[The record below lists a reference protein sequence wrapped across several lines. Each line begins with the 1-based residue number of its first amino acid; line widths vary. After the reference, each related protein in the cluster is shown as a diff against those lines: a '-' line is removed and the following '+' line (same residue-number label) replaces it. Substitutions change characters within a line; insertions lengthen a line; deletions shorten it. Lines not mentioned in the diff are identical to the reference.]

1 MKEGTDRKEKLK
13 KLFGRTI
20 GSTDNSISHRKHD
33 ITSISKEREGTKN
46 RSAGLKAVLIQESQP
61 IQKKL
66 NTVIIGAKQNWR
78 NLYTQKLPFLIYARF
93 WKSHYYAYKKYL
105 IPISIG
111 MLIVLAPVIWLS
123 INNPDKVRADW
134 FDDNWHYRKKINITN
149 TGAADSNKKVL
160 FETDTSALISE
171 SKMQNTCADAR
182 FTDVNGQVLSYFIDS
197 TAGACNTIST
207 DFYILLPTIN
217 AGDTVIYFYYA
228 NTYVGAGAE
237 TSQFSQA
244 TFSPSGSSTGTETVG
259 PGPVVNWKFDEAY
272 DQKEN
277 TKIEQQ
283 LEIMTGNQYT
293 TSTYTSQ
300 IPIEITYGGSANL
313 TDYQIPF
320 SFSYQSGMNADFSN
334 IRFYNS
340 SGSTKLSYWIESK
353 TDSTTASV
361 WVKVPTIAASATT
374 TIYLR
379 YGNPDFTSESS
390 AADTFTSNT
399 IQLLTSACPS
409 ANANCNQTDSHTEF
423 DTVASSVQNLTSG
436 FGLYGSGTVTLVN
449 HSSNPYGS
457 SDNYFSRYRFL
468 FIADTT
474 GTHGFL
480 VNSDDASEL
489 GVRDPLDTDTS
500 HTVPAYWYGGHGN
513 AGTCATS
520 GTTGTRSIN
529 SGEGV
534 WLDYRM
540 EEVGSGQLAQLCVQE
555 PSGSYAVVSTTNFPG
570 QLFSR
575 NVLTTGTE
583 PSVSV
588 GAAQQANY
596 VPGPSDNSLGIISY
610 NTSLYSSV
618 SSVNLE
624 IVASVDNGTTWS
636 KYRTTETSNYLPS
649 STYTVRARARTSPT
663 DTPRAGLYDTT
674 SNTEVLTLDFGSTSN
689 TTIMVKAAR
698 LIIAQESGVGI
709 TQTETKT
716 EIGSYESSTQENY
729 TPQTDKKIYNYD
741 STKYNPTPT
750 NYFEATAKATL
761 DSVGIEQQINILD
774 GPFYTGSTTYVPTD
788 NSLGLVYWDA
798 DKYPGAIAYL
808 EVDYYEGCCSD
819 PYVSVYTEAGSLVTE
834 FQLGLGD
841 YAYHRYRST
850 ALTLTDNTAYTV
862 RWKAS
867 GATQP
872 HTLLA
877 ARFIVIQTNAT
888 KITDTQTQV
897 EVGGKEEHT
906 NSTYAQLDNPKT
918 YYYDSSKFSPAPTT
932 YFETTAKTQ
941 QPTIEQQ
948 INITNGTYATNSS
961 SYLPTD
967 NSLGLVYWDAD
978 KYPGATVYFEIDYYE
993 AGNGGG
999 PTAAVYTEGG
1009 ALVTALLSDLGDNAY
1024 HRNRSSAITL
1034 TDNTAYTVRW
1044 KTGNTAYSP
1053 TLLAARFIVIQTNAT
1068 KITDTQTQV
1077 EVGGKEEHTNSTY
1090 AQLDNPKTYYY
1101 DSSKFSPAPTT
1112 YFETTAKTQQPT
1124 IEQQINITNG
1134 TYATNSSSYLPTD
1147 NSLGLV
1153 YWDADKYP
1161 GATVYFEID
1170 YYEAGNGGGPTAAVY
1185 TEGGAL
1191 VTALLSD
1198 LGDNAYH
1205 RNRSSA
1211 ITLTDNTA
1219 YTVRWKTGNTAYSPT
1234 LLAARFIVIQTNAT
1248 KITDTQTQVE
1258 VGGNETTTATSY
1270 TNLTNKK
1277 IWRYDSSKFSPAP
1290 TAYFE
1295 AVISNDTAGQTTY
1308 AALYTDGA
1316 TCSSQVSGSEV
1327 STTGTTW
1334 SRVRSSGISL
1344 TDGTDYTVCVK
1355 ASANTAKIANSK
1367 IVLEQTDATN
1377 GIRAVELYQMQVNSL
1392 LTDADAT
1399 YSSSY
1404 RYTSFNPGINPTQSS
1419 FEGGTF
1425 TYYYEATMKTSA
1437 GTGYAT
1443 LYNATSGTAITGGE
1457 ITTAS
1462 TTYSRVRSGDITA
1475 NMPYGPSSLSQA
1487 QDMDTQAKNSATNT
1501 TSLASS
1507 WVIIQVSNLSNV
1519 TNTIYAELYN
1529 LTDGVSVTGSEVS
1542 TATANTTTRLRSPS
1556 ITLTTGKEYV
1566 VRTKT
1571 SSTSAVP
1578 YYVYNSKIVLEQTD
1592 ATNGIRAVELIH
1604 TYNTSAL
1611 TDTDATYSQINYHQY
1626 YTYANFAG
1634 GNFAYLFESDIK
1646 TSAGTGYARLYNIS
1660 TGAAV
1665 TNSEVTTASASITRV
1680 RSSDLTPYM
1689 PLTANTLDVQIKNSA
1704 TNTTTSTN
1712 SSLIIQVSNL
1722 GDPEIHTALY
1732 PNGTSCTNQV
1742 TSSTITY
1749 VPSDGIKR
1757 AVSQSL
1763 SLSDGEYMMCTESV
1777 NGVTITTYN
1786 AKINHQQS
1794 AAQGITNLRT
1804 FRSLNTDLETEATA
1818 TYARKNGLNSYDPA
1832 QFTGTVTGS
1841 FETTLLATAT
1851 TAYAQL
1857 YNVTSSE
1864 TIAGTETSTASTSYV
1879 RLQKSITTLPS
1890 SNSTLD
1896 IQIKNSST
1904 NITKTTASWLVL
1916 DIENILPAIVHDS
1929 TSNKLNGQLEGT
1941 TWESEQN
1948 CISGSCLE
1956 FDGVDDYVKVTD
1968 NPKLDF
1974 AASDNFTIS
1983 MWFTQPYSTTGNKA
1997 LISKYESVGSDGGYQ
2012 IKIDTNGKVVVEI
2025 SDDNTTFPK
2034 DSVTSSV
2041 SYRDSKWHHV
2051 AAVKNGTTSLLLYVD
2066 GVLEGTDS
2074 TIATAGSLANNDL
2087 LYVGD
2092 ANDGTTTNWLGHID
2106 ETKIYRYARSAQEI
2120 ENELY
2125 GTSPGGATSLGTNVV
2140 AKINNGLLAQWKME
2154 ETTANSCGVGTT
2166 DGCDSTSNGYNGYW
2180 EGNAA
2185 SSPGKFGNSL
2195 VFDGNGDALRVTPE
2209 GAKLSGTSLTSRI
2222 PITFDNSSA
2231 TEDLTNF
2238 PILVKLNSSRI
2249 SYSKTQDL
2257 GQDIRF
2263 TDSDG
2268 STLLNYEIEKWDE
2281 TGDSYVWVMVPNIP
2295 SGSTTDLI
2303 YMYFNDTSLSDGQNA
2318 TGVWN
2323 SNYVVAQHMKET
2335 SGTTT
2340 YDSTSNG
2347 KNGTKLSAT
2356 EPNPTTSGQ
2365 INGAQNFD
2373 GSNDYI
2379 TLSSS
2384 VSGSIDQITVSAWV
2398 YSDTL
2403 DEASS
2408 YRGIVSEVFSGDGNV
2423 EFELYLSGASH
2434 YLSAGF
2440 YTGTWKTLSDTV
2452 TFPQNQ
2458 WVYVSATYDGHYI
2471 KLYKNS
2477 TLVNTSTDLNTA
2489 LPNGANGWRIGKRH
2503 DSGNP
2508 GDMWDG
2514 TIDEVRISNT
2524 PRSASWVGASYK
2536 SGADTLNTYGTEQ
2549 SYTPEFNV
2557 SNQVSVSGW
2566 YYPTTLD
2573 ATTKYLTYGS
2583 GTTKSMYIKTDSA
2596 NAGKLLYSSN
2606 GTDEGASST
2615 TLSTNN
2621 WYYITLT
2628 GNSTETKLYINGKLD
2643 STVTNTTGVSDLK
2656 SFYVGNN
2663 NSLSTN
2669 GFIGKTDEV
2678 KLYNTVLAASEIA
2691 GSYDSPKSPVAYY
2704 TFDQKSTTGVFDI
2717 STNNNSGTWAGSTTS
2732 RYTTGKFGSAGVF
2745 DGSTD
2750 YVSTSD
2756 TPFDITTDFT
2766 LESWVNLGTAGSAPY
2781 NIVSKHGVAASGGY
2795 ALFVDANGAVNCLT
2809 DNGTTETVSKTANSA
2824 VTSSSGWIHV
2834 AAVRE
2839 GTSCKVYINTED
2851 RTSTAGTHATLSA
2864 NALTLRLGSNT
2875 SGAGFFKGSMDE
2887 VKIYDYAV
2895 TPKSLL
2901 IDYNAGHPIPGS
2913 PVGSAKGWWKMDEG
2927 YDATAHNTGSSGSA
2941 NDGTITGA
2949 AWSLE
2954 GKYDRALDFD
2964 GTSDYVTVATGE
2976 IIDQNTITIEAWI
2989 YPTSVTGAHDFTIFA
3004 QNDNAAGY
3012 STHNFGISGSTGKLL
3027 YDNELPAGGALNS
3040 NTVLTAS
3047 QWQHV
3052 TVVRDTNTV
3061 TFYLNGESDGG
3072 GTGEARSS
3080 AAAIDNTLIG
3090 ARYYSGTP
3098 QHQFAGKIDDVKVY
3112 NVALTASQVAQAYNR
3127 AKAMSFGALSTDS
3140 SGRPLNTAKSAFC
3153 VPGDASTCNA
3163 PVADYNFDE
3172 KQGSSINDVSGNGK
3186 VGTLENTP
3194 AWANGNIG
3202 GAVEFNGTDNY
3213 ATISSGELVAQ
3224 DAISVEAWIYPGKVT
3239 DASNVF
3245 TIFAQNDTA
3254 SGNATHLFGID
3265 NTNGKLFYDNIA
3277 PAGGAINS
3285 DTALVANTWN
3295 HVAFTRNGTSVT
3307 FYLNGKS
3314 DGAGT
3319 GETRQSS
3326 ADIDNTLIG
3335 ARYYSAAPQ
3344 HKFIGRIS
3352 GLTVF
3357 NYARTAPQIAW
3368 DHNKGGPSLWWKLD
3382 DCQGLV
3388 AQDSS
3393 GNNYDGTISI
3403 GATGTNTTEGSCSSG
3418 VATQAW
3424 NNGTTGKINGS
3435 LHVDGTNDYISIGTA
3450 PSAYSVS
3457 LWVKPSS
3464 TTQSIV
3470 DLDGGTHTI
3479 SVSAGTISAGGF
3491 STPTIYVD
3499 GYQTTTLSNTNWHQ
3513 ITVVTSTPF
3522 NTGTITLGKIGTAY
3536 FTGQLDEFKLYSYP
3550 LTPTQ
3555 VRNNYAEG
3563 VAVFN

>member
-78 NLYTQKLPFLIYARF
+78 NLYTQKLPFLRFARF
-93 WKSHYYAYKKYL
+93 WKSHYSAYKKYL

-872 HTLLA
+872 H
-877 ARFIVIQTNAT
+877 
-888 KITDTQTQV
+888 
-897 EVGGKEEHT
+897 
-906 NSTYAQLDNPKT
+906 
-918 YYYDSSKFSPAPTT
+918 
-932 YFETTAKTQ
+932 
-941 QPTIEQQ
+941 
-948 INITNGTYATNSS
+948 
-961 SYLPTD
+961 
-967 NSLGLVYWDAD
+967 
-978 KYPGATVYFEIDYYE
+978 
-993 AGNGGG
+993 
-999 PTAAVYTEGG
+999 
-1009 ALVTALLSDLGDNAY
+1009 
-1024 HRNRSSAITL
+1024 
-1034 TDNTAYTVRW
+1034 
-1044 KTGNTAYSP
+1044 

>member
-774 GPFYTGSTTYVPTD
+774 GPFYTGSTTYV
-788 NSLGLVYWDA
+788 
-798 DKYPGAIAYL
+798 
-808 EVDYYEGCCSD
+808 
-819 PYVSVYTEAGSLVTE
+819 
-834 FQLGLGD
+834 
-841 YAYHRYRST
+841 
-850 ALTLTDNTAYTV
+850 
-862 RWKAS
+862 
-867 GATQP
+867 
-872 HTLLA
+872 
-877 ARFIVIQTNAT
+877 
-888 KITDTQTQV
+888 
-897 EVGGKEEHT
+897 
-906 NSTYAQLDNPKT
+906 
-918 YYYDSSKFSPAPTT
+918 
-932 YFETTAKTQ
+932 
-941 QPTIEQQ
+941 
-948 INITNGTYATNSS
+948 
-961 SYLPTD
+961 PTD